1 MEITI
6 LLFQKILP
14 LTLLVALGFIA
25 GKYFPIKR
33 ESVAALLI
41 YFITPAVIFSGVIK
55 SSLSLQLIALPALF
69 FVGAVFISCIFFL
82 IGTIIFRDARANLL
96 AFAAGTGNTGYFG
109 LPVILA
115 LFGEEY
121 FAIAVLAILGFVVY
135 ENTLGYYFVA
145 RGSFS
150 SHDALKKLIRLPA
163 IYGFLAGLLFV
174 IFSFPVN
181 QNFDALFINFRGA
194 YSILGMMMIGI
205 GLSAAKHH
213 AFDGRLITSTFFAK
227 FIVWPATAAL
237 FIWLD
242 SHYVQYFSQET
253 YAVMLLLSIVPL
265 ASNTVAYAAD
275 LNVVPEKAALT
286 VFLSTLF
293 SLLFIPLFIAFVF
306 PLILS

>member
-1 MEITI
+1 MEIAL

-33 ESVAALLI
+33 ETVASLLI

-69 FVGAVFISCIFFL
+69 FIGAVSISCVFYL
-82 IGTIIFRDARANLL
+82 IGDLIFKDSRKNLL
-96 AFAAGTGNTGYFG
+96 AFASGTGNTGYFG

-115 LFGEEY
+115 LYGEEY
-121 FAIAVLAILGFVVY
+121 FSIAVLAILGFVVY

-145 RGSFS
+145 RGTFS
-150 SHDALKKLIRLPA
+150 PHDALKKLVRLPA
-163 IYGFLAGLLFV
+163 IYGFLAGLLFLV
-174 IFSFPVN
+174 LSLPVN
-181 QNFDALFINFRGA
+181 ENFEALFVHFRGA

-205 GLSAAKHH
+205 GLSVAHH
-213 AFDGRLITSTFFAK
+213 TAFDVRLILSTFAVK
-227 FIVWPATAAL
+227 FLVWPSATVL
-237 FIWLD
+237 LITLD
-242 SHYVQYFSQET
+242 MSYFQYFNEAT

-286 VFLSTLF
+286 VFLSTIF
-293 SLLFIPLFIAFVF
+293 SLIYIPLFIAFLF
-306 PLILS
+306 PLIL

>member
-1 MEITI
+1 MEIAF

-14 LTLLVALGFIA
+14 LTLLVALGFLA

-69 FVGAVFISCIFFL
+69 FIGAVIISSVFYLVGC
-82 IGTIIFRDARANLL
+82 IIFRDSRKNLL

-163 IYGFLAGLLFV
+163 IYGFLAGLLFLILSV
-174 IFSFPVN
+174 PVN
-181 QNFDALFINFRGA
+181 ESFEALFVNFRGA

-205 GLSAAKHH
+205 GLSAAHHH
-213 AFDGRLITSTFFAK
+213 AFDIKLILSTFFVK
-227 FIVWPATAAL
+227 FIVWPLAVAL
-237 FIWLD
+237 LVFID
-242 SHYVQYFSQET
+242 MSYFQYFNEAT

-286 VFLSTLF
+286 VFLSTIF
-293 SLLFIPLFIAFVF
+293 SLLFIPLFIALIF
-306 PLILS
+306 PIIL